1 MIMFNC
7 DYAEGAH
14 PRILERLSETN
25 FDQTL
30 TYGLDVHSD
39 RARSYIRAACGLGD
53 EAPVHF
59 FTGGTQANL
68 TVIDAMLLPYQGV
81 VSTETGH
88 INVHE
93 TGAVE
98 ATGRKILTLPPV
110 DGKIPAASLREY
122 CEAHYADHDRDQTVQ
137 PGMVYISHP
146 TECGTL
152 YTLAELEA
160 LRAVCDEFGLI
171 LYLDGAR
178 LGYGLAVPGS
188 VTLRDIAR
196 LCDVFYIGGTKLG
209 AMFGEAVVI
218 ARPELGKCFRY
229 SLKRRGAM
237 LAKGRMLGIQFEV
250 LFEDG
255 LYFEIAQH
263 AVALADE
270 LRLGCRDA
278 GLELLYDTAANQLFP
293 IMPDAVIAKL
303 QEKYRFFAWERVDS
317 ERSAARLCTSWCTPE
332 ENVAAFL
339 GDLRAALK

>member
-237 LAKGRMLGIQFEV
+237 LAKGRMLGNTV
-250 LFEDG
+250 RG
-255 LYFEIAQH
+255 
-263 AVALADE
+263 AV
-270 LRLGCRDA
+270 
-278 GLELLYDTAANQLFP
+278 
-293 IMPDAVIAKL
+293 
-303 QEKYRFFAWERVDS
+303 
-317 ERSAARLCTSWCTPE
+317 
-332 ENVAAFL
+332 
-339 GDLRAALK
+339 